1 MKDVITS
8 ILTDTSV
15 RSDSAVEQNLIHQAE
30 LATPWS
36 SVEVS

>member
-15 RSDSAVEQNLIHQAE
+15 RDSAAVESALMQQAV
-30 LATPWS
+30 AIPWAD
-36 SVEVS
+36 VS